1 MCPSEDA
8 DAPPILRPSPNEQI
22 KLSINVP
29 SGEYHLVL
37 RNTKPS
43 DAESHTECDKA
54 DGFGPIRYRILDTR
68 TENFWDAN
76 FTSVAS
82 VGKNFVPASPAGAVA
97 CQCTCAN
104 DIRFH
109 TFFAT
114 RAGAALNSQAYAAPT
129 LRDGETTS
137 AGYKNLARNAYMLFQ
152 SFTFD
157 VDADVGGGG
166 ASDGTYLQVILR
178 DDDDVDEREPFAGDD
193 ASRLAQRRTL
203 VHAQAYDEW
212 AGNGGT
218 IGTALRSAK
227 TDGDGV
233 VEDARTAG
241 ALSHGLPL
249 GVRPD
254 SDVWGYDQGYDHNYV
269 PGFHF
274 ESNETVTPGRYVVT
288 VFRTCSNGPGHCDE
302 TARDDAGKSFQF
314 KITVQVIR
322 RSSFQWEAVDSRVSD
337 NERDSHKRGSGT
349 TVVTVADRYVCMFG
363 GPTGNDASTGAPF
376 AVYDAVED
384 KTTTPSDGFDYL
396 HVAFAVAVEDKSFV
410 PSGNLVGA
418 FIMTHAYHH
427 GGGVDQSLQPYAVRR
442 VTISHAMGSDP
453 GVAVTEIY
461 PAVAVAGMPARF
473 GSAGVWYDDKIL
485 VHGGFHVDGTHA
497 LVATSCVEN
506 PTDAV
511 WAFNMNTFQWSKFA
525 GPTRPNGD
533 GTFCASDPG
542 TGRGRHAAAV
552 LNADRAP
559 STVDGTAPPDPT
571 MRISGGY
578 TKISGGVPAHTSD
591 PSHISFDQ
599 WSLNLVTKA
608 WTKLS
613 DPEHSDTSARDSATA
628 RVDHSLIV
636 LGESTVVMTGGQCRT
651 TERCKDKFVLAQP
664 LGPDPTSQ
672 ILTNVTLGVY
682 PVTYMHNAKPKMTN
696 KAVMAGAYVYLLS
709 FGDYESYGQN
719 TEGAAVGYIWR
730 YKLVLHV
737 KNAAPAVDDADA
749 DRGSQAAPYRTL
761 KYAINRGQA
770 PVVVLMTGSHEG
782 VGNANVVVAGPSMGK
797 APVNDGYGSPCHL
810 AVATTLPFDVTPSSD
825 SDLETD
831 GRKKR
836 RTCVGPLIIAGQNNA
851 HLDGTRVS
859 NDAADANVVTAALGP
874 VEKCQRKCAE
884 LEHCCN
890 SSPFEGTNEYPSCLQ
905 ACVLVYDGGWAED
918 ECTSY
923 CQEDRDYDKVFYR
936 RRLFSHD
943 STYCSYGSGAYQF
956 SFCDYY
962 CSDLPQSQYG
972 YDGQSGSTYKEAP
985 YTCSTQLGTD
995 ERTCADGC
1003 AAGASLRTAP
1013 APPSPSS
1020 GGEVL
1025 VHSPG
1030 LIVTGGVNLILHGFT
1045 VKDVVAKHGAAVYVD
1060 KLDFS
1065 WSNVYVERMSFANA
1079 YATYD
1084 GGALYLARDSS
1095 VVATKLS
1102 GCAAGNRGGCVFAR
1116 DHATWLNVHGVTVD
1130 ANGALESAP
1139 SKTLRSLVA
1148 AAGIR
1153 VLDET
1158 NARGG
1163 IVYSTSRLRVT
1174 RSTLANAGAVKGACV
1189 YVVGYGSQPS
1199 YLTNT
1204 TFEKCAG
1211 AKGKSFGGA
1220 VYAQENDLISST
1232 AEWTD
1237 RGLHLVRCV
1246 VRDCSAHS
1254 GAGVYAA
1261 RGSLWIRDGTAFE
1274 RNAAAFEGG
1283 GVTVLTGTLYIA
1295 DSLFR
1300 NSAAARDGGGVS
1312 ATSAS
1317 LRVID
1322 SRFEGSASLR
1332 GGAIRAR
1339 DCRDATGNNAV
1350 TLTNVTVAGSQSKV
1364 SGAIHVSDVDLAMS
1378 SCRVTDNSAGS
1389 RGGGVHVDGISSS
1402 TFQNC
1407 EFTNNSAVD
1416 GGALVVAGGKA
1427 SLFRATFER
1436 NVAERNGGAVYAEAT
1451 RSVEFVSATIEH
1463 NAARMGNG
1471 GGVFVAGGGRESEM
1485 NGARPRI
1492 DFRKSILE
1500 GNVAVNGGGLA
1511 EGCDVDTTFADGAAR
1526 CPRISLGSGSF
1537 VRNNSASDAG
1547 GGVYFAALE
1556 SPPVFDADSENVG
1569 NELTG
1574 AAGYGSQR
1582 GSIPAK
1588 IVISPDAM
1596 DLSSGTVTTDT
1607 ISISLVDADGQVVS
1621 SGPLAESLVVATY
1634 PVGISM
1640 NSGSQVRLKLG
1651 VAETAVGVI
1660 GEEQTARIAYR
1671 AVATGD
1677 VPVPPAEFRATI
1689 GACRIGD
1696 YFDGVACRSCG
1707 AGHYIPRDTKNA
1719 TGQPGYDAS
1728 CFPCLAGHYSLTA
1741 NATRCEACPA
1751 GTASGVVAATSVST
1765 CVACAED
1772 TISGAGAAACVSCG
1786 FGQMSNHGN
1795 TACVLSSSM
1804 LISIVTVLVA
1814 MFVGTAALAQATFKF
1829 GNSKVSRLME
1839 LAIGGGKT
1847 EAEEDAADEDA
1858 AIKSMNAIL
1867 MESRVTS
1874 SASGAV
1880 ESAAKSAVAAASALT
1895 GLDREALALAIA
1907 PEVARRRRSVEA
1919 AINATVEAESAGGA
1933 DIVAEEAD
1941 SIATATKD
1949 AIAAVCDAVLAECD
1963 ARAASNVD
1971 AAAEAAVGNAGTLLR
1986 ARLDAANAVDHRAVD
2001 ALCDAAELEAREAV
2015 QEAAALGRKAG
2026 LGTEEDRIAHAEEV
2040 QKVLDAVDTVT
2051 RRRADATRSRE
2062 KRRGGRPLPELGTKE
2077 ANAEAEEL
2085 FADAFAYVAELEDAA
2100 DGHLGGDV
2108 AFKPTDVPA
2117 LAAAKARLSATIAD
2131 AASRCRTGVEDRRG
2145 SRQAQATTGEPVTDP
2160 VGVVSLAGVLD
2171 VVSTQSRHAAESNVL
2186 LAVVAGPPGD
2196 PPAHL
2201 AALVEAE
2208 ALADAAMATATLR
2221 AAKFASAAYDPQGL
2235 DPFESA
2241 RYAGELAKVTDP
2253 MRAAIKNLSERRHD
2267 DVVARLR
2274 RAMAD
2279 AVGDASGNAGVAGSN
2294 PDEADAAA
2302 AVDAAARSVNDEL
2315 AALAGMIHGGEVDGI
2330 PPEDMTAEA
2339 FESLRDSMDRL
2350 ADDLRD
2356 AADKGASTLAARLA
2370 RRRAKGDKESRMRD
2384 TVADEVASAVA
2395 AGETDPDVHAAAAD
2409 VLEAGLDEDA
2419 GAPAPRVDAE
2429 SVENAVAPPAPD
2441 FKEQRGQLD
2450 EARAAL
2456 QRQLD
2461 RSTNRHGSALQ
2472 ERLARRRAK
2481 REAGGG
2487 GGRWLGFFGGIRENL
2502 RRRAMAAA
2510 MVAQTEVMVAVAK
2523 EAQAAVAGDEPEDEK
2538 AKERAKALDEKLVK
2552 DMMEE
2557 HAVKLR
2563 EMHAKVTDTQSAAT
2577 SKLQQRLAQRKQGG
2591 KVAPA
2596 PMEGV
2601 TVDVFPK

>member
-1 MCPSEDA
+1 M
-8 DAPPILRPSPNEQI
+8 
-22 KLSINVP
+22 
-29 SGEYHLVL
+29 L

-43 DAESHTECDKA
+43 DDDSHRECDKA

-68 TENFWDAN
+68 SENFWATN

-82 VGKNFVPASPAGAVA
+82 VGKDFVPASPAGAVA

-104 DIRFH
+104 DVRFH

-114 RAGAALNSQAYAAPT
+114 RVGAALNSQAYVDPT
-129 LRDGETTS
+129 LRDGETAD
-137 AGYKNLARNAYMLFQ
+137 AGYKNLNRNAYMLFQ

-157 VDADVGGGG
+157 VDADAGGG
-166 ASDGTYLQVILR
+166 AGDGTYLQVILR
-178 DDDDVDEREPFAGDD
+178 DDDDVDELEPFAGDD
-193 ASRLAQRRTL
+193 PSRLAQRRTL

-218 IGTALRSAK
+218 IGTALRSAA

-241 ALSHGLPL
+241 ALTHGLPL

-254 SDVWGYDQGYDHNYV
+254 SNAWGGDQGYDHNYV

-274 ESNETVTPGRYVVT
+274 ESTETVTPGRYVVS

-314 KITVQVIR
+314 KITAQVIR
-322 RSSFQWEAVDSRVSD
+322 RSSFQWEVVDSRDS
-337 NERDSHKRGSGT
+337 NNFASGYERDNHRRGSGT
-349 TVVTVADRYVCMFG
+349 TVVTVADRYICMFG
-363 GPTGNDASTGAPF
+363 GPTDDAATGADF
-376 AVYDAVED
+376 AVYDTVED
-384 KTTTPSDGFDYL
+384 KTTKPAGFSYL

-427 GGGVDQSLQPYAVRR
+427 SGNDQSLQPYAVRR
-442 VTISHAMGSDP
+442 VTISHATGSDP

-485 VHGGFHVDGTHA
+485 VHGGFHVDGAHA

-511 WAFNMNTFQWSKFA
+511 WAFDMNTFQWSKFA

-571 MRISGGY
+571 LRISGGY
-578 TKISGGVPAHTSD
+578 AKISDGVPAHTSD
-591 PSHISFDQ
+591 PSHISSDQ

-613 DPEHSDTSARDSATA
+613 DPEHSGPSARDSAIA
-628 RVDHSLIV
+628 RADHSLIV

-651 TERCKDKFVLAQP
+651 TERCKENFVLAQP

-719 TEGAAVGYIWR
+719 TDGAAVGYIWR
-730 YKLVLHV
+730 YKLVSHV
-737 KNAAPAVDDADA
+737 KNAAPAVDNAEA
-749 DRGSQAAPYRTL
+749 GRGSQAAPYRTL

-810 AVATTLPFDVTPSSD
+810 AVATTLPFALTPSSN
-825 SDLETD
+825 SALETD
-831 GRKKR
+831 GRQKR
-836 RTCVGPLIIAGQNNA
+836 QTCVGPLIIAGQNNA

-859 NDAADANVVTAALGP
+859 NDAADVNVVAAALGP

-890 SSPFEGTNEYPSCLQ
+890 SSPYEGTNEYPSCLQ

-918 ECTSY
+918 QCTSY

-943 STYCSYGSGAYQF
+943 STYCSRGSGTYQF

-972 YDGQSGSTYKEAP
+972 YDGQSGSKRYMEAP

-1003 AAGASLRTAP
+1003 VAGASLRTAP
-1013 APPSPSS
+1013 APPSPAS

-1030 LIVTGGVNLILHGFT
+1030 LVVTGGVNLVLHGFT

-1095 VVATKLS
+1095 IVATKLS
-1102 GCAAGNRGGCVFAR
+1102 GCGAGNRGGCVFAR
-1116 DHATWLNVHGVTVD
+1116 NHATWLNVNGVTVD
-1130 ANGALESAP
+1130 AKGALESAP
-1139 SKTLRSLVA
+1139 TETLRSLVA

-1158 NARGG
+1158 TARGG

-1199 YLTNT
+1199 YLTDV

-1211 AKGKSFGGA
+1211 TKGKSFGGA
-1220 VYAQENDLISST
+1220 VYAQENDLISSA

-1261 RGSLWIRDGTAFE
+1261 RGSLWIRDGTSFE

-1295 DSLFR
+1295 DSSFVR
-1300 NSAAARDGGGVS
+1300 SAAARDGGGVS

-1378 SCRVTDNSAGS
+1378 SCVVTDNSAGS

-1407 EFTNNSAVD
+1407 EFTNNTAVD
-1416 GGALVVAGGKA
+1416 GGALVVAGGEA
-1427 SLFRATFER
+1427 SLFHTTFER

-1451 RSVEFVSATIEH
+1451 RSVDFVSATIKN

-1492 DFRKSILE
+1492 DFRKSILRE
-1500 GNVAVNGGGLA
+1500 NVAVNGGGLA
-1511 EGCDVDTTFADGAAR
+1511 EGCDVDTTFADGVAR
-1526 CPRISLGSGSF
+1526 CPRISLGSGST

-1547 GGVYFAALE
+1547 GGVYFAALD
-1556 SPPVFDADSENVG
+1556 SPPVFDADSANVG
-1569 NELTG
+1569 NALTG

-1588 IVISPDAM
+1588 IVIFPDAK

-1621 SGPLAESLVVATY
+1621 SGALAESLVVATY
-1634 PVGISM
+1634 PRGISM

-1651 VAETAVGVI
+1651 KAETKLGVI
-1660 GEEQTARIAYR
+1660 GEEQTVRIAYR

-1677 VPVPPAEFRATI
+1677 VPVPPAEFRVTI

-1707 AGHYIPRDTKNA
+1707 AGHYIPSDVKNVTA
-1719 TGQPGYDAS
+1719 GQPGYDAS
-1728 CFPCLAGHYSLTA
+1728 CFPCLAGHYSLVA
-1741 NATRCEACPA
+1741 NATECEACPA
-1751 GTASGVVAATSVST
+1751 GTASGVVAANAVST

-1772 TISGAGAAACVSCG
+1772 TISGAGAGACVACG

-1847 EAEEDAADEDA
+1847 DAEDDAADEDA

-1880 ESAAKSAVAAASALT
+1880 ESAAKNAVAAASALT
-1895 GLDREALALAIA
+1895 GLNREALALAVA
-1907 PEVARRRRSVEA
+1907 PVVARRRRSVEA
-1919 AINATVEAESAGGA
+1919 AINATVEAGSAGGA

-1941 SIATATKD
+1941 AIATATKE

-1963 ARAASNVD
+1963 ARAASNID
-1971 AAAEAAVGNAGTLLR
+1971 AAAEAAVGAAAGTLR
-1986 ARLDAANAVDHRAVD
+1986 ARVDAANAVDHRAVD
-2001 ALCDAAELEAREAV
+2001 ALCAAAELEAREAV

-2026 LGTEEDRIAHAEEV
+2026 VGTEEDRAAHLDEV
-2040 QKVLDAVDTVT
+2040 QKVLDAVDTVA
-2051 RRRADATRSRE
+2051 RRRADANRSRE
-2062 KRRGGRPLPELGTKE
+2062 KRRGGRPLPELHTKE
-2077 ANAEAEEL
+2077 SNAETEEL
-2085 FADAFAYVAELEDAA
+2085 FAEAFAYVAELEDAA
-2100 DGHLGGDV
+2100 DGHLGGEV
-2108 AFKPTDVPA
+2108 AFKPTGVPA

-2145 SRQAQATTGEPVTDP
+2145 SRQAQAAAGEPVTDP
-2160 VGVVSLAGVLD
+2160 VGVVSTAGVLD
-2171 VVSTQSRHAAESNVL
+2171 AVSTQSAHAAESNVL

-2196 PPAHL
+2196 PPPHL

-2208 ALADAAMATATLR
+2208 AVADAAMATAALH
-2221 AAKFASAAYDPQGL
+2221 AARFAASAYDPQGL

-2253 MRAAIKNLSERRHD
+2253 MRVAIKNLSERRHEH
-2267 DVVARLR
+2267 VVARLR

-2279 AVGDASGNAGVAGSN
+2279 AAGDASGNAEDAGSN
-2294 PDEADAAA
+2294 PDKADDAA
-2302 AVDAAARSVNDEL
+2302 AVDAAARSLNDEL
-2315 AALAGMIHGGEVDGI
+2315 GALAGMIHGGEVDGI
-2330 PPEDMTAEA
+2330 PPEDMSAEA

-2350 ADDLRD
+2350 ADDLQN

-2370 RRRAKGDKESRMRD
+2370 RRRAKGDKESRMHG
-2384 TVADEVASAVA
+2384 TVAEEVAAAVA
-2395 AGETDPDVHAAAAD
+2395 GGETDPDVHAAAAD
-2409 VLEAGLDEDA
+2409 VLEAGLDEDGA
-2419 GAPAPRVDAE
+2419 APAPRVDAE
-2429 SVENAVAPPAPD
+2429 SVDDAVAPPAPD
-2441 FKEQRGQLD
+2441 FKEQRGSLD

-2461 RSTNRHGSALQ
+2461 RSTNRHGAALQ
-2472 ERLARRRAK
+2472 ERLARKKAK

-2487 GGRWLGFFGGIRENL
+2487 GGLGFFGGIRENL
-2502 RRRAMAAA
+2502 RQRAMAAA

-2523 EAQAAVAGDEPEDEK
+2523 EAQAAVAGDEPADEK

-2577 SKLQQRLAQRKQGG
+2577 SKLQQRLAQRKGGG